1 MVETQSPVEQQADRR
16 LYLSPA
22 EFIDSGQFSRH
33 LGRMRRLYRSRQAA
47 LREAL
52 AADFAVPHEIA
63 GGGAGMH
70 LTVRLPPTCDDCTI
84 VAAARAH
91 GMAPSALSMFAIAPL
106 PTDNGLV
113 LGYGNTA
120 EDRFRPLVQCLSSLA
135 QSLPP
140 IGPQAAAETP
150 PA

>member
-1 MVETQSPVEQQADRR
+1 
-16 LYLSPA
+16 
-22 EFIDSGQFSRH
+22 
-33 LGRMRRLYRSRQAA
+33 MRRLYRGRQAA

-52 AADFAVPHEIA
+52 AADFTVPHEIA

-70 LTVRLPPTCDDCTI
+70 LAVRLPQTCDDCTI

-120 EDRFRPLVQCLSSLA
+120 EDRFRPLVQCLSLLA
-135 QSLPP
+135 KSSPAAEP
-140 IGPQAAAETP
+140 RAATSTPAAADGETRSGLRIHDT
-150 PA
+150 ARKR